1 MSFIKINIKK
11 DNLAD
16 NKYVRKS
23 TNRHI
28 LEIPERHNILW
39 VFAIIYDWTNFLVYI
54 CCKKFENCFSGSIES
69 YAIVGNAHLKIGC
82 QSMNAKVWMQ
92 KLPKYKWS
100 NFGMFILTFVCA
112 LTKLNSFGQIKVS
125 LKQLFIWNY
134 QRLIAIKL

>member
-1 MSFIKINIKK
+1 M
-11 DNLAD
+11 
-16 NKYVRKS
+16 RKS

-82 QSMNAKVWMQ
+82 QSMNSKVWMQ
-92 KLPKYKWS
+92 KLPKYITIKLWHVHFNFRLRVNQIKLLWS
-100 NFGMFILTFVCA
+100 NKSFTKTTFYLKLPEADCHQTVNKVC
-112 LTKLNSFGQIKVS
+112 
-125 LKQLFIWNY
+125 
-134 QRLIAIKL
+134 LIH

>member
-16 NKYVRKS
+16 NKHVRKS

-54 CCKKFENCFSGSIES
+54 WCKKFKNCFSGSKES
-69 YAIVGNAHLKIGC
+69 YATVGNAHLKISC
-82 QSMNAKVWMQ
+82 QSTNAKVWMQ
-92 KLPKYKWS
+92 KLPKYEQS
-100 NFGMFILTFVCA
+100 NFGTFILTFVWTF
-112 LTKLNSFGQIKVS
+112 TKLISFGQIKVS
-125 LKQLFIWNY
+125 LKQLFIRNY
-134 QRLIAIKL
+134 QRPITIKL